1 MRIQRPTITQITQ
14 LKGDGAILT
23 GSFSGSFTGEYN
35 TDIVSSSAQ
44 IAALGAGII
53 SSSTQIDTDLFDI
66 DNLVSSSAQTIAN
79 LPAGTISGSAQLPSG
94 TVSSSL
100 QVSGEVGG
108 HIIPTTNN
116 TFDLGSPTKTWRDLY
131 LSSASLYI
139 NGNQIISTDGTELRF
154 TSDDGESVKF
164 IETNSDTF
172 GIQTAD
178 GDITFTTTG
187 TGNIELD
194 ATVQVGA
201 GNNIISSDG
210 NAIVFGDNVS
220 LGSNNFDAAA
230 ITTTGNINI
239 GGDLVVTGT
248 TTELQVT
255 NLNVEDK
262 NILIASGAADAPAA
276 NGAGLTVDG
285 ASATLTY
292 ASTGDKWVFNKD
304 LDLGSN
310 DLITSGNV
318 DGVDISA
325 FSSSVETRI
334 DSKLN
339 TSDALVNLGGFN
351 QLTFKDA
358 AGRINGSSELT
369 LDSFGAGL
377 TLTSL
382 ASLDGGIDVNGS
394 LFTVD
399 VAGDTKADSLGVGTA
414 ASGTTGEIRA
424 TGDITAYYSSDERLK
439 ENFAPL
445 TGALD
450 KVKAIGGY
458 EFDWKDGIED
468 VVSKTGHD
476 IGVKAQE
483 LQAQYPELVHE
494 RDNGYLAVDYIKLNA
509 VLIEAVKELAAKV
522 EELSK

>member
-1 MRIQRPTITQITQ
+1 MRIQRPTITQITE

-79 LPAGTISGSAQLPSG
+79 LPSGTI
-94 TVSSSL
+94 SSSL

-108 HIIPTTNN
+108 NLVPTTNN

-164 IETNSDTF
+164 LETNSDTF

-194 ATVQVGA
+194 ATVQIGA

-210 NAIVFGDNVS
+210 NAINFANDVS
-220 LGSNNFDAAA
+220 LGSNDFDAAA
-230 ITTTGNINI
+230 ITTTGNVNV

-262 NILIASGAADAPAA
+262 NILIASGAADAAAA
-276 NGAGLTVDG
+276 NGSGLTVDG
-285 ASATLTY
+285 ASATLNY
-292 ASTGDKWVFNKD
+292 ASTGDKWEFNKD

-310 DLITSGNV
+310 NLITAGNV
-318 DGVDISA
+318 DGVDVSA
-325 FSSSVETRI
+325 FSASVASTLDDKL
-334 DSKLN
+334 DSD
-339 TSDALVNLGGFN
+339 DALINVGGFN
-351 QLTFKDA
+351 QLTFKDV
-358 AGRINGSSELT
+358 AGRINGTSNFTIDPFSFDLT
-369 LDSFGAGL
+369 HAGG
-377 TLTSL
+377 L
-382 ASLDGGIDVNGS
+382 ASFDGGIDVNGA
-394 LFTVD
+394 LFTVNTS
-399 VAGDTKADSLGVGTA
+399 GDTKADSLGVGTA

-445 TGALD
+445 AGALD

>member
-1 MRIQRPTITQITQ
+1 MRIQRPTITQITE

-79 LPAGTISGSAQLPSG
+79 LPSGTI
-94 TVSSSL
+94 SSSL

-108 HIIPTTNN
+108 HLIPTTNN
-116 TFDLGSPTKTWRDLY
+116 IFDLGSPTKTWRDLY

-139 NGNQIISTDGTELRF
+139 NGNQIISTDGSELRF

-178 GDITFTTTG
+178 GDITITTTG

-194 ATVQVGA
+194 ATIQIGA

-210 NAIVFGDNVS
+210 NAIAFANNVS

-230 ITTTGNINI
+230 ITTTGNINV

-262 NILIASGAADAPAA
+262 NILIASGAADAAAA
-276 NGAGLTVDG
+276 NGSGLTVDG

-292 ASTGDKWVFNKD
+292 ASTGDKWQFNKD
-304 LDLGSN
+304 LDLGSSN
-310 DLITSGNV
+310 LITTGNV
-318 DGVDISA
+318 DGRDVSVDGA
-325 FSSSVETRI
+325 
-334 DSKLN
+334 KLDGIEDN
-339 TSDALVNLGGFN
+339 ATAD
-351 QLTFKDA
+351 Q
-358 AGRINGSSELT
+358 T
-369 LDSFGAGL
+369 LADLSLDTTDDVQFDSF
-377 TLTSL
+377 
-382 ASLDGGIDVNGS
+382 
-394 LFTVD
+394 
-399 VAGDTKADSLGVGTA
+399 GVGTA
-414 ASGTTGEIRA
+414 ASGTQGEIRA

-439 ENFAPL
+439 ENFTPL
-445 TGALD
+445 AGALD

-458 EFDWKDGIED
+458 EFDWKEGIED
-468 VVSKTGHD
+468 IVSKKGHD